1 MREMT
6 EVPKPEGEKE
16 ERRGHLIYTTQL
28 SKEEESPLSATAVA
42 LGIVLVRSESW
53 GCSASK
59 VRVC

>member
-6 EVPKPEGEKE
+6 KGLSPRARKRNG
-16 ERRGHLIYTTQL
+16 RGHLIYTTQL
-28 SKEEESPLSATAVA
+28 SKEEESPLSVTAVA
-42 LGIVLVRSESW
+42 LGIVLVRRESW